1 MEQEE
6 FSALSNDK
14 TIVIKLSD
22 KEGAVANVSR
32 CHYQSMIMQKTKVLH
47 LQQYIE

>member
-22 KEGAVANVSR
+22 KEGAVAKCFKMPLSEHDNA
-32 CHYQSMIMQKTKVLH
+32 KN
-47 LQQYIE
+47 